1 MDLTLKNLHK
11 DLKYVPSFD
20 FQKTM
25 VNWTNATQVVF
36 HNVGQA
42 SLQEIADWKQYDRN
56 LFTTFAIGLYL
67 DWPYANTQGRLPDFN
82 TLHQAFDTYLYLLP
96 ESDVPYYEA
105 VLLQGQNI
113 YFSDYVRDLKIK
125 QASSGATDQ
134 SGKRLVYH
142 TDHQV
147 GVEKDG
153 EMKSNGVEGDEMRWN
168 EMNRLNTN
176 RNTYYNINV
185 FISNKAKDL
194 KREWIDSLQIEW
206 KE

>member
-1 MDLTLKNLHK
+1 M
-11 DLKYVPSFD
+11 
-20 FQKTM
+20 
-25 VNWTNATQVVF
+25 
-36 HNVGQA
+36 
-42 SLQEIADWKQYDRN
+42 
-56 LFTTFAIGLYL
+56 FTTFAIGLYL

-125 QASSGATDQ
+125 QASSGVTDQ

-147 GVEKDG
+147 GVEKD
-153 EMKSNGVEGDEMRWN
+153 SYDEIPQD
-168 EMNRLNTN
+168 LAKGAFANT
-176 RNTYYNINV
+176 V
-185 FISNKAKDL
+185 FLGFLFTSVALMVIGFVIQAMS
-194 KREWIDSLQIEW
+194 
-206 KE
+206 